1 MAFHVR
7 VRRAEKKGSFKYG
20 YAFNRSEEW
29 IAERILD
36 PWRRGDE
43 IVLSGV
49 HFRPKE
55 VQLSIEETDSEVSE
69 GANGNSNW
77 RELKAYGAVDRTN
90 ELLDRPAGETI
101 GEAPTESFA
110 DDRRKV
116 MVVVGR
122 DKRLVDSLFNF
133 LRTIDLQPQEWTKL
147 VGSANSAAPYIGQVL
162 DAAFSAC
169 QAVVVLI
176 TPDDVAYLRHDLTA
190 DPDAE
195 NKGIPQGQARPNVF
209 YEAGMAMAR
218 FPTRTVFVEVGG
230 TRAASDLGGIH
241 AVRMNESAACRRDLA
256 QRLSSAGCEVDESG
270 TDWLSAGDFSEPTVA
285 ASASSEDEFATSSL
299 VRRIDVFMAELE
311 GHPYA
316 SEFKGALF
324 NELVRES
331 GVTGIPLAPQ
341 MSDGDYRMAER
352 DMKMLLGQIKLKL

>member
-1 MAFHVR
+1 MPFHVR
-7 VRRAEKKGSFKYG
+7 VRRAEKNGSFKYG

-36 PWRRGDE
+36 PWSRGDE

-49 HFRPKE
+49 HFRPRE
-55 VQLSIEETDSEVSE
+55 VQLSIEETDSEVVE
-69 GANGNSNW
+69 GANDNSNW
-77 RELKAYGAVDRTN
+77 RELQEHNTVDRTN
-90 ELLDRPAGETI
+90 ELLDRPAG
-101 GEAPTESFA
+101 GAVRDVPTESFA

-122 DKRLVDSLFNF
+122 DERLVESLFNF

-162 DAAFSAC
+162 DAAFSEC

-176 TPDDVAYLRHDLTA
+176 TPDDIAYLRHDLTA

-195 NKGIPQGQARPNVF
+195 NEGIPQGQARPNVF
-209 YEAGMAMAR
+209 YEAGMAIAK

-230 TRAASDLGGIH
+230 TRAASDLSGIH

-256 QRLSSAGCEVDESG
+256 QRLAIAGCEVDESG
-270 TDWLSAGDFSEPTVA
+270 TDWLSAGDFSEPTVTA
-285 ASASSEDEFATSSL
+285 TAPSENEVATSSL

-311 GHPYA
+311 ERSVV

-341 MSDGDYRMAER
+341 RIGGDYAIAEG